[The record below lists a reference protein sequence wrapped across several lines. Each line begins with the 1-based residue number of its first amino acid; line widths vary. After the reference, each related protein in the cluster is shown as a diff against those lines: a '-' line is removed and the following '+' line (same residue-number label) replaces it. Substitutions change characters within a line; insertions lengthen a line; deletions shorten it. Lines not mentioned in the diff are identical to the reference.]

1 MSLLSLVTVPTTAT
15 ILEVNL
21 SGLTDSFLL
30 TSLLKNLV
38 TTLSTFPR
46 PDASGFLSVAGAA
59 KSRSLDRILVI
70 LDKEMG

>member
-46 PDASGFLSVAGAA
+46 PVASGFLSAAGAA